1 MSTTSTYFGPAE
13 AQAARSLIGGTAI
26 GDTRNQLLKQL
37 IVAVANKASGLSG
50 INAQTGTSYT
60 LALTDSGKLITLDN
74 GSAITLTI
82 PPNSSVAFGVE
93 TQILVEQ
100 LGAGVVTFAPGS
112 GVTLLSYDSNLSLAG
127 QYAGATLI
135 KLATD
140 TWTIQGNLA

>member
-1 MSTTSTYFGPAE
+1 MSTTSTYFGSAE

-26 GDTRNQLLKQL
+26 GDTRNQLLKQIL
-37 IVAVANKASGLSG
+37 VAMANKASGLSA
-50 INAQTGTSYT
+50 INVQTGTSYT
-60 LALTDSGKLITLDN
+60 LALTDSSKLITLDN

-82 PPNSSVAFGVE
+82 PPSSSVAFDVG

>member
-1 MSTTSTYFGPAE
+1 MSTTSTYFGSAE
-13 AQAARSLIGGTAI
+13 AQAARSLIGGDVI
-26 GDTRNQLLKQL
+26 GDTRNDLLKQIL
-37 IVAVANKASGLSG
+37 VAMANKASGLSS
-50 INAQTGTSYT
+50 INVQTGTSYT
-60 LALTDSGKLITLDN
+60 LAITDSGKLITLDN

-82 PPNSSVAFGVE
+82 PPSSSVAFDVGAQV
-93 TQILVEQ
+93 LVEQ

>member
-1 MSTTSTYFGPAE
+1 MSTTTYFGSTE
-13 AQAARSLIGGTAI
+13 TQAARSLIGGTAI
-26 GDTRNQLLKQL
+26 GDTRNELLKQIL
-37 IVAVANKASGLSG
+37 VATANKASGLSA
-50 INAQTGTSYT
+50 INTQTDTSYT
-60 LALTDSGKLITLDN
+60 LALTDSSKLITLDN
-74 GSAITLTI
+74 GGAITLTI
-82 PPNSSVAFGVE
+82 PPSSSVAFDVG

>member
-1 MSTTSTYFGPAE
+1 MSTTTYFGSAE
-13 AQAARSLIGGTAI
+13 AQAALALIGGTAI
-26 GDTRNQLLKQL
+26 GDTRNDLLKQL
-37 IVAVANKASGLSG
+37 IVAMANKTSGLSA
-50 INAQTGTSYT
+50 INVQTGTSYT
-60 LALTDSGKLITLDN
+60 LALTDSSKLITLDN

-82 PPNSSVAFGVE
+82 PPSSSVAFDVG

-100 LGAGVVTFAPGS
+100 LGTGVVTFAPGS

>member
-1 MSTTSTYFGPAE
+1 MSTTSTYFGSAE

-26 GDTRNQLLKQL
+26 GDTRNQLLKQIL
-37 IVAVANKASGLSG
+37 VAMANKASGLSA

-60 LALTDSGKLITLDN
+60 LALTDSSKLITLDN

-82 PPNSSVAFGVE
+82 PPSSSVAFDVG